1 MMWRTLPL
9 PTQRNDVSLGNLKN
23 NASMYATQVNDGQ
36 ITHYPY
42 EIGSQITIA
51 NTHYQYYQLNMDED
65 MDGDEN
71 RLFVGICWLL
81 SGCIR

>member
-1 MMWRTLPL
+1 MYINSF
-9 PTQRNDVSLGNLKN
+9 RNDVSLGNLKN

-51 NTHYQYYQLNMDED
+51 NTHYQYYQLKYDED
-65 MDGDEN
+65 MAEMKTVI
-71 RLFVGICWLL
+71 L
-81 SGCIR
+81 